1 MKLNSPVLMS
11 LRFRGTQLYTVCV
24 PALPTISMSQDLT
37 TLLVNLQGAVSA
49 EGLAGGSAITG

>member
-1 MKLNSPVLMS
+1 MS